1 MYKVLTNKEFTDET
15 DSPFKKVVFHKK
27 LYLNGAQYIIEIW
40 HNSQKRW

>member
-27 LYLNGAQYIIEIW
+27 F
-40 HNSQKRW
+40 NSQWGTVYNRDLA